1 MKRGA
6 ISKLGGMEPRQFDL
20 YQQRQQLP
28 FEVEEGGKDY
38 SLTEAVMLRC
48 FRDLVVS
55 GLRTADASV
64 FILNGIERIER
75 GAYERYDGMTVCMRE
90 PRQLFSAWDDE
101 IWIAREVWAAGYSGD
116 SADDRD
122 FSVTWWGGTKEE
134 VFSEIAFRNAE
145 EAAQNRETVSVQLYS
160 LSKARAKVLAA
171 ARENGLADLPESEE
185 AL

>member
-48 FRDLVVS
+48 FRDLVGS

-75 GAYERYDGMTVCMRE
+75 GAYERCDGTTVCMHE

-101 IWIAREVWAAGYSGD
+101 IWIAREVWAADYSGEF
-116 SADDRD
+116 ADDRD

-134 VFSEIAFRNAE
+134 VFSEIAFRNAA
-145 EAAQNRETVSVQLYS
+145 EAGQGRETLSIQLYS
-160 LSKARAKVLAA
+160 LSKARQKVLDA
-171 ARENGLADLPESEE
+171 ARAMSLAELADIE
-185 AL
+185 AG